1 MNVLMNDPDQ
11 PGKDP
16 LNLRGLTE
24 PVPEP
29 GMMEQDWQKVSASLA
44 ARKRRRQTWIGGLAA
59 AASVALVAL
68 LAALPRTAP
77 LAPATD
83 PTMTAQTTQQP
94 GEQKGQ
100 PKGEP
105 GNGSAQQDA
114 MPGVEKLMAMS
125 QDIESQL
132 RFVRG
137 QVGGMSS
144 EMVVYQVELQDL
156 IGQID
161 DALSLNPESQELW
174 SQRLGLQLD
183 LMKLYRTQLRRD
195 HARLASL

>member
-24 PVPEP
+24 PVPQP
-29 GMMEQDWQKVSASLA
+29 GMMEQDWQKVSASLV

-59 AASVALVAL
+59 AASVTLVAL
-68 LAALPRTAP
+68 LAALPRTEP
-77 LAPATD
+77 LAPASD
-83 PTMTAQTTQQP
+83 PTTTAHAA
-94 GEQKGQ
+94 E
-100 PKGEP
+100 
-105 GNGSAQQDA
+105 QDA

-183 LMKLYRTQLRRD
+183 LMKIYRTQLRRD